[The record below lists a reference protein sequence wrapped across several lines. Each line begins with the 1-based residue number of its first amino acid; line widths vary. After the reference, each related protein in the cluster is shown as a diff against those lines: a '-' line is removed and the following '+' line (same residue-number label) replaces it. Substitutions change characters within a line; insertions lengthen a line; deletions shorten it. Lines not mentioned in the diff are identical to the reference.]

1 MEMIY
6 RFSNRLSPISIADKC
21 FRNSINKQFIRTPI
35 LGSHL
40 NQERSFKSKVLD
52 LKTSAFNGNTNL
64 ITSKP
69 FSSTTSSIAS
79 KAGWLLGLTGE
90 KKQILPEIVKAGD
103 PVLHEPAGDV
113 SVDEIGSE
121 KIERIID
128 NMIKVMRQAPGVG
141 LAAPQIGIPLKIIVL
156 EDTKEYIGYAPKKDI
171 KEQDRRVFDLLVIL
185 NPKLEK
191 KGSKTAL
198 FFEGCLSVDG
208 FRAVV
213 ERHLEV
219 EVTGLGRDGKPLKV
233 KASGWQARILQ
244 HECDHLDGTIYVDK
258 MVPRTFRT
266 VENLDLPLPAAVP
279 ELGVVNS

>member
-6 RFSNRLSPISIADKC
+6 RFSNLLSPISIADKC
-21 FRNSINKQFIRTPI
+21 FKNSVNKPFIRTPI

-40 NQERSFKSKVLD
+40 NQEKSFKSKVLD
-52 LKTSAFNGNTNL
+52 LKTPAFNGYSKL

-69 FSSTTSSIAS
+69 FSSSIAA
-79 KAGWLLGLTGE
+79 KAGWLLGLGGE

-103 PVLHEPAGDV
+103 PVLHEPARDV
-113 SVDEIGSE
+113 SVDEIGTE

-128 NMIKVMRQAPGVG
+128 NMINVMRQAPGVG

-156 EDTKEYIGYAPKKDI
+156 EDTKEYIGYASKQDI

-198 FFEGCLSVDG
+198 FFEGCVSVDG

-233 KASGWQARILQ
+233 GASGWQARILQ
-244 HECDHLDGTIYVDK
+244 HECDHLDGTIYVDM
-258 MVPRTFRT
+258 MVPKTFRT
-266 VENLDLPLPAAVP
+266 LENLELPLPSAVP
-279 ELGVVNS
+279 KLGVLNS

>member
-6 RFSNRLSPISIADKC
+6 RFSNRLSPTSIADKC
-21 FRNSINKQFIRTPI
+21 FRNSINRQFIRTPI
-35 LGSHL
+35 L
-40 NQERSFKSKVLD
+40 
-52 LKTSAFNGNTNL
+52 
-64 ITSKP
+64 
-69 FSSTTSSIAS
+69 
-79 KAGWLLGLTGE
+79 GE

-103 PVLHEPAGDV
+103 PVLHEPARDV

-156 EDTKEYIGYAPKKDI
+156 EDTKEYIGYAPKQDI
-171 KEQDRRVFDLLVIL
+171 KEQDRCVFDLLLVVNVSL
-185 NPKLEK
+185 EAGHTEPKLEK

-213 ERHLEV
+213 EHHLEV

-266 VENLDLPLPAAVP
+266 VENLELPLPAAVP
-279 ELGVVNS
+279 KLGVLNS